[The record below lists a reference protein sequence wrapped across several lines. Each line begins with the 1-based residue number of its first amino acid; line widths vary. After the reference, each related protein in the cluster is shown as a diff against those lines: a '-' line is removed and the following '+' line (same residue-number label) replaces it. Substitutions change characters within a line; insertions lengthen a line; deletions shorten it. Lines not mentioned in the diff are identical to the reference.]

1 MLGGLAMALYQGLA
15 YVAASTTTATNM
27 GIITAMIPLLT
38 IVVSALVLRERPT
51 LMALLGGLVSLAG
64 LSLLI
69 GEGDPARLLQ
79 VGANPGDL
87 LMGVAAL
94 AYALYG
100 VLLRLWA
107 LPLGP
112 WQSLY
117 AQIAFGTLFLL
128 PTFLLAPPSPLNADN
143 LPLVLYA
150 GVFPSLFAPF
160 LWIQGVRHLGPNRAS
175 IFLNVMPVVTVAIAA
190 TFLGEKPHLFH
201 GRRRHGAGRRDAG
214 ADARGAAREGAA
226 QGGGAGSVPV
236 QIVLRR
242 ARSGRHSRAR
252 GRCRAPARVPAYNR
266 RFPSLI
272 SDTSPWPNTSTP

>member
-160 LWIQGVRHLGPNRAS
+160 LWIQGVRHLGR
-175 IFLNVMPVVTVAIAA
+175 T
-190 TFLGEKPHLFH
+190 
-201 GRRRHGAGRRDAG
+201 
-214 ADARGAAREGAA
+214 
-226 QGGGAGSVPV
+226 
-236 QIVLRR
+236 
-242 ARSGRHSRAR
+242 
-252 GRCRAPARVPAYNR
+252 APA
-266 RFPSLI
+266 S
-272 SDTSPWPNTSTP
+272 S

>member
-1 MLGGLAMALYQGLA
+1 M
-15 YVAASTTTATNM
+15 AASTTTATNM

-160 LWIQGVRHLGPNRAS
+160 LWIQGVRHLGR
-175 IFLNVMPVVTVAIAA
+175 T
-190 TFLGEKPHLFH
+190 
-201 GRRRHGAGRRDAG
+201 
-214 ADARGAAREGAA
+214 
-226 QGGGAGSVPV
+226 
-236 QIVLRR
+236 
-242 ARSGRHSRAR
+242 
-252 GRCRAPARVPAYNR
+252 APA
-266 RFPSLI
+266 S
-272 SDTSPWPNTSTP
+272 S

>member
-1 MLGGLAMALYQGLA
+1 MACCCA
-15 YVAASTTTATNM
+15 
-27 GIITAMIPLLT
+27 
-38 IVVSALVLRERPT
+38 
-51 LMALLGGLVSLAG
+51 
-64 LSLLI
+64 
-69 GEGDPARLLQ
+69 
-79 VGANPGDL
+79 
-87 LMGVAAL
+87 
-94 AYALYG
+94 
-100 VLLRLWA
+100 WA

-201 GRRRHGAGRRDAG
+201 LV
-214 ADARGAAREGAA
+214 
-226 QGGGAGSVPV
+226 GGAMALAGVMLAQMRVGRPAKA
-236 QIVLRR
+236 RR
-242 ARSGRHSRAR
+242 KAAEQD
-252 GRCRAPARVPAYNR
+252 
-266 RFPSLI
+266 PSLCK
-272 SDTSPWPNTSTP
+272 SS